1 MRIVRGALAATTAT
15 LTALT
20 LWAAPARADILPGT
34 PFYADSTSKL
44 DTCPHG
50 ITQGTLSS
58 ITTGP
63 AGSTITVTGQ
73 LIDKPT
79 ITGTVTCAPDDYNS
93 TATFTAYSGDKPV
106 ASRSVTADNA
116 VVPFQF
122 SLGGNSTSLV
132 TLTSLTVQVC
142 RNPVHTLPPSYCGKV
157 VTYTG

>member
-20 LWAAPARADILPGT
+20 LWAAPAHADVTST

-50 ITQGTLSS
+50 ITRGTLSS
-58 ITTGP
+58 ISTGP
-63 AGSTITVTGQ
+63 ARTTINVTGQ
-73 LIDKPT
+73 LVDLPT
-79 ITGTVTCAPDDYNS
+79 KDSALTCTPDDYAS
-93 TATFTAYSGDKPV
+93 TATFTAYSGAKPV
-106 ASRSVTADNA
+106 ASRSVSADNV

-122 SLGGNSTSLV
+122 SLGDNSTV
-132 TLTSLTVQVC
+132 LTSLTVQVC
-142 RNPVHTLPPSYCGKV
+142 RNPVHTLPPSYCGTV